1 MNNIKEILEFR
12 FSQNS
17 FSEKG
22 KNIVPTHVLNLC
34 QSRISI
40 LNAIK
45 DKNCNSMIDGKP
57 IKGIREVYFKFVKY
71 SKSNKGYNDKDEFDK
86 RELRTLTYAL
96 NYKEH
101 HNNSIFETSNYLQ
114 LCFELLDKNWRD
126 SFISGLL
133 DCYLSNWNS
142 SNKDSFVKLS
152 NFLNSK
158 INNYEGSRTL
168 IQTLK
173 SNYKYFDKDKGDLD
187 LGATL
192 AISNHNISE
201 ATKFISLP
209 DHWITYPYFSGV
221 INGYFEKSKNRLD
234 TILEDISHALEK
246 HSNSTPATRTNK
258 LIVSKIICNTTSA
271 NEIIQNKVK
280 DIAFKLIGDPGIT
293 SIWRPFEN
301 ANQLEISTINKAR
314 EILNEWVTRQ
324 FINVFFERCINDK
337 RRKRFWLQYSKKIT
351 AFKVFGPS
359 HIKGILKKDKRIS
372 EYVDGRFHKVESSRD
387 VSAFMFVIGD
397 HKMIEF
403 SDPGYAFYAYKA
415 SNKNAPSF
423 EQRNVQSVS
432 LFIDGGMPPLVR
444 NHGYTFYAHSDEG
457 KLSHADTTV
466 TWERKFQEWL
476 IGKVGINV

>member
-1 MNNIKEILEFR
+1 MNNINEILEFR

-40 LNAIK
+40 LNAITEK
-45 DKNCNSMIDGKP
+45 IGNSMIDEKP
-57 IKGIREVYFKFVKY
+57 TKGIREVYFKFIKY
-71 SKSNKGYNDKDEFDK
+71 SKSNKRNNDMFDK

-96 NYKEH
+96 TYKEH

-114 LCFELLDKNWRD
+114 LCFVLLDKNWRD

-133 DCYLSNWNS
+133 DCYLSKWNS

-158 INNYEGSRTL
+158 INNYEGSRAL
-168 IQTLK
+168 FQTLK
-173 SNYKYFDKDKGDLD
+173 SNYRFFDKDKGDLD

-246 HSNSTPATRTNK
+246 HSNSTPATRTNQ

-293 SIWRPFEN
+293 SKWRPFEN
-301 ANQLEISTINKAR
+301 ADQLEILTINKAR

-359 HIKGILKKDKRIS
+359 HIKRILKKDKRIS
-372 EYVDGRFHKVESSRD
+372 EYVDGRFHIVDSNKE
-387 VSAFMFVIGD
+387 VSAFMFLVGD

-415 SNKNAPSF
+415 NNSVAPSF
-423 EQRNVQSVS
+423 YAKYVSSVDN
-432 LFIDGGMPPLVR
+432 FRDGSMPMLVYR
-444 NHGYTFYAHSDEG
+444 SGYHLHSYSDEG
-457 KLSHADTTV
+457 RLSHNDGDMK
-466 TWERKFQEWL
+466 WEDVFSNWL
-476 IGKVGINV
+476 KEKAGINV